1 MSLEQLATCCLEMI
15 REFRAIE
22 NKIKDLF
29 QLAVDEIEQGES
41 EPHECQMCYMAIEG
55 EIQEY
60 LYIKDNESI

>member
-15 REFRAIE
+15 REFPAIE